1 MDNNDMNNMNTNT
14 NGTNDVPP
22 QNQQNFSQQPNM
34 NNVPPQGDPFSQ
46 QSPFMQ
52 PPVMNQPPMPS
63 QPSKGMSI
71 AALVLGILSII
82 LFWVPYANYVILV
95 LSILGVVFGA
105 KGMKDNATGSGHGL
119 AIAGLVLSII
129 GLCFCVVGVIC
140 SICSCAA
147 LCSAANSLPGF
158 YY

>member
-14 NGTNDVPP
+14 YGSNEVPP
-22 QNQQNFSQQPNM
+22 QQNQNFSQQPNM
-34 NNVPPQGDPFSQ
+34 NNVPPQGNPFSQ
-46 QSPFMQ
+46 QPFMQ

-71 AALVLGILSII
+71 AALVLGILSLV

-129 GLCFCVVGVIC
+129 GLCFCFVGVLC
-140 SICSCAA
+140 SICACASF
-147 LCSAANSLPGF
+147 CGAANSLNSL

>member
-14 NGTNDVPP
+14 NGTNEVPP
-22 QNQQNFSQQPNM
+22 QGNQNFSQQQNV

-46 QSPFMQ
+46 QPPFMQ

-71 AALVLGILSII
+71 AALVIGIISVVLC
-82 LFWVPYANYVILV
+82 WVSYVNIVTLA
-95 LSILGVVFGA
+95 LSILGVIFGA

-119 AIAGLVLSII
+119 AVAGLVLSII
-129 GLCFCVVGVIC
+129 GLCFSAVGAIC
-140 SICSCAA
+140 SICACALVCNGANA
-147 LCSAANSLPGF
+147 LGGL